1 MTTKHKNP
9 LIGQWNQERG
19 KPKPGR
25 DTDKDHSG
33 PSLLAM
39 LRRMDRHER
48 AKLVADWQET
58 YLIALDARHTA
69 TGKARTLATMD
80 AAALSAR
87 LKIAERI

>member
-1 MTTKHKNP
+1 MTTKSR
-9 LIGQWNQERG
+9 WNRTQG

-48 AKLVADWQET
+48 AKLVAEWEET